1 MDTTSFVRTLEL
13 EECCDFPSPAS
24 GSGICH
30 ANETREGFVDAG
42 SVVCF
47 NSNVQLQ
54 QRDDVLES
62 TLLAQL
68 AANKKYDRFTDSNEW
83 YKFYDK
89 VMTEIG
95 WRVQSFKVPLK
106 RNFCM

>member
-1 MDTTSFVRTLEL
+1 MDSMSFVRALEL
-13 EECCDFPSPAS
+13 EEYCAFPSPAY
-24 GSGICH
+24 GSGIFH

-47 NSNVQLQ
+47 SSNVQLQ

-68 AANKKYDRFTDSNEW
+68 AAKKSTTASPTPMIGTNFT
-83 YKFYDK
+83 
-89 VMTEIG
+89 T
-95 WRVQSFKVPLK
+95 R
-106 RNFCM
+106 

>member
-1 MDTTSFVRTLEL
+1 MDTTSFLKTLEL
-13 EECCDFPSPAS
+13 EECYAFPSPAY
-24 GSGICH
+24 GSGIFH
-30 ANETREGFVDAG
+30 ASETREGFVDTG

-68 AANKKYDRFTDSNEW
+68 AANKKYDRFTDSTEW
-83 YKFYDK
+83 YKFHDK
-89 VMTEIG
+89 GDGRHWVA
-95 WRVQSFKVPLK
+95 RSKL
-106 RNFCM
+106 